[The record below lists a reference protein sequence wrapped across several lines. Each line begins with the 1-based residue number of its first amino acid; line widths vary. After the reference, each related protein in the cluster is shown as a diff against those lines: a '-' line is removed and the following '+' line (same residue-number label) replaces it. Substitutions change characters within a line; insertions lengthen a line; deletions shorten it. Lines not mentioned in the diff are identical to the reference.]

1 MKNNYV
7 SPVRGAGILMSIG
20 SLPSEYGIGTMGR
33 AAYNFIDL
41 LADLK
46 MRYWQILPI
55 GPLSYGN
62 SPYQPI
68 SAFAGNNYLIDLDEL
83 VKLGLLKTEEIR
95 EYDWGRDAEDI
106 DYANMYRNRVKILKT
121 AYERFDTGDA
131 AYNRFIKDNA
141 GWLDDYALF
150 RAIKEANR
158 DVSWTEWDKGLKNRE
173 KDALDRARSTLK
185 DSIGFYSF
193 CQYMFHMQ
201 WDKLHAYAGG
211 KGISIIGDVS
221 LYVAHDSADVW
232 SERENFQLNEDGSPK
247 FVSAVPSDEFSPKGQ
262 IWGSPVYNW
271 DVMDGNDFGWWRM
284 RMKKACEMFD
294 LVRLDHFIGAV
305 KYYAVSPQSGRSDS
319 GRWYKGPSRNFMD
332 AISDVMADTTLIVDD
347 AGPRTIVP
355 GVKKLIDKWGL
366 TCSRILVFGW
376 DKGSDNDNLIH
387 NYEGNDIAVYTTTHD
402 TRTLVGY
409 IEDLAASGSRDT
421 LNYMSRY
428 MGIDISDELSAPN
441 KVTHLS
447 DETVRTLARQ
457 CIRVA
462 YASTADIAI
471 IPIQDVLELGNEARM
486 NAPSTV
492 FGNWQWRVGTHTL
505 SESQRAFLID
515 MAFLYRR

>member
-1 MKNNYV
+1 MKKYV

-20 SLPSEYGIGTMGR
+20 SLPSDYGIGTMGR
-33 AAYNFIDL
+33 AAYNFIDI

-83 VKLGLLKTEEIR
+83 VGEGLLRTEEIR
-95 EYDWGRDAEDI
+95 AYDWGKDDEDI
-106 DYANMYRNRVKILKT
+106 DYANMYHNRRLILKT
-121 AYERFDTGDA
+121 AYERFNKDDA
-131 AYNRFIKDNA
+131 EYNGFIKDNA
-141 GWLDDYALF
+141 GWLDDYTLF
-150 RAIKEANR
+150 RAIKEANS
-158 DVSWTEWDKGLKNRE
+158 DISWTEWDKGLKNRE
-173 KDALDRARSTLK
+173 RTALMKARTELA

-193 CQYMFHMQ
+193 CQYMFHKQ
-201 WDKLHAYAGG
+201 WDKLHEYAKG
-211 KGISIIGDVS
+211 KGVSIIGDVP

-232 SERENFQLNEDGSPK
+232 SERENFQINDDGSPRL
-247 FVSAVPSDEFSPKGQ
+247 VSAVPSDEFSPKGQ

-271 DVMDGNDFGWWRM
+271 EEMDDNDFSWWRM

-305 KYYAVSPQSGRSDS
+305 RYYAVSPDSGRSDS

-332 AISDVMADTTLIVDD
+332 AISEVMQDTTLIVDD
-347 AGPRTIVP
+347 AGPRTVVP

-387 NYEGNDIAVYTTTHD
+387 NYTESDIAVYTTTHD
-402 TRTLVGY
+402 TQTLVGY
-409 IEDLAASGSRDT
+409 IEGLAALGKRDT
-421 LNYMSRY
+421 LDYMSRY
-428 MGIDISDELSAPN
+428 MGMDISDELSDKD

-447 DETVRTLARQ
+447 DKTVKALARG
-457 CIRVA
+457 CIRAA

-471 IPIQDVLELGNEARM
+471 IPIQDILEMGNEARM

-505 SESQRAFLID
+505 GESQRAFLID